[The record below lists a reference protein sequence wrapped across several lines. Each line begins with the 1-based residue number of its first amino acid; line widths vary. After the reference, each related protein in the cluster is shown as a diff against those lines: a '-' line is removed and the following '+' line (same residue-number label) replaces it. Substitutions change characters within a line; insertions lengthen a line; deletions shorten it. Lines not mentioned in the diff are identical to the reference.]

1 MVKQLILRPKIKNLP
16 KSKTG
21 FIVNNNMKTSKILKI
36 TLIALVTL
44 GLSSSPAMGADPYSE
59 PAPAATTESKTKKK
73 SKSKDSVESL
83 LKSSR
88 SSISKKKWAQA
99 KKDLI
104 KADKLNSKNADVK
117 NLLGFV
123 TRNMNDT
130 KSSMKYYQAAL
141 KIDPNHL
148 GANEYLGELYL
159 KLKQPAKAKAQL
171 AKLEKICGTDCAE
184 YKDLANDIAKYKK

>member
-1 MVKQLILRPKIKNLP
+1 MP
-16 KSKTG
+16 KSKPG

-36 TLIALVTL
+36 TLTALLTL
-44 GLSSSPAMGADPYSE
+44 GLSSSPAIAADPYSE
-59 PAPAATTESKTKKK
+59 PAPAATTESKTNKK

-88 SSISKKKWAQA
+88 SSISSKKWSQA

-104 KADKLNSKNADVK
+104 KAEKLNSKNADVK

-171 AKLEKICGTDCAE
+171 AKLEKICGTNCAE

>member
-1 MVKQLILRPKIKNLP
+1 
-16 KSKTG
+16 
-21 FIVNNNMKTSKILKI
+21 MKTSMILKI
-36 TLIALVTL
+36 TITALVTL
-44 GLSSSPAMGADPYSE
+44 GLSSSPAMAADPYTE
-59 PAPAATTESKTKKK
+59 PAPAATTESKTNKKTK
-73 SKSKDSVESL
+73 AKDSVESL

-159 KLKQPAKAKAQL
+159 KLKQPAKANAQL
-171 AKLEKICGTDCAE
+171 AKLEQICGTNCAE
-184 YKDLANDIAKYKK
+184 YKDLAQDIAKYKK

>member
-1 MVKQLILRPKIKNLP
+1 
-16 KSKTG
+16 
-21 FIVNNNMKTSKILKI
+21 MKTSKILKI
-36 TLIALVTL
+36 TITALVTL
-44 GLSSSPAMGADPYSE
+44 GLSSSPGMAADPYTE
-59 PAPAATTESKTKKK
+59 PAPAATTESKTNKKTK
-73 SKSKDSVESL
+73 AKDSVESL

-141 KIDPNHL
+141 KINPNHL

-159 KLKQPAKAKAQL
+159 KLKQPAKAKTQL
-171 AKLEKICGTDCAE
+171 AKLEKICGTSCAE
-184 YKDLANDIAKYKK
+184 YKTLSRNIAKYKK

>member
-1 MVKQLILRPKIKNLP
+1 M
-16 KSKTG
+16 G
-21 FIVNNNMKTSKILKI
+21 FIVNNNMKTSKFLKV
-36 TLIALVTL
+36 TIASLFSL
-44 GLSSSPAMGADPYSE
+44 GLFISPVNAADEP
-59 PAPAATTESKTKKK
+59 PAPAATKESTTKTKE
-73 SKSKDSVESL
+73 SAESL
-83 LKSSR
+83 LASARKL
-88 SSISKKKWAQA
+88 IDKKKWAQA

-104 KADKLNSKNADVK
+104 KAEKLNSKNADVK

-141 KIDPNHL
+141 KLDPNHL

-171 AKLEKICGTDCAE
+171 AKLEKICGTNCAE

>member
-1 MVKQLILRPKIKNLP
+1 
-16 KSKTG
+16 
-21 FIVNNNMKTSKILKI
+21 MKTSKILKI
-36 TLIALVTL
+36 TITALVTL
-44 GLSSSPAMGADPYSE
+44 GLSSSPAMAADPYTE
-59 PAPAATTESKTKKK
+59 PAPSATTESKTNKKTK
-73 SKSKDSVESL
+73 AKDSVESL

-159 KLKQPAKAKAQL
+159 KLKQPDKAKAQL
-171 AKLEKICGTDCAE
+171 AKLEQICGTNCAE
-184 YKDLANDIAKYKK
+184 YKDLAQDIAKYKK